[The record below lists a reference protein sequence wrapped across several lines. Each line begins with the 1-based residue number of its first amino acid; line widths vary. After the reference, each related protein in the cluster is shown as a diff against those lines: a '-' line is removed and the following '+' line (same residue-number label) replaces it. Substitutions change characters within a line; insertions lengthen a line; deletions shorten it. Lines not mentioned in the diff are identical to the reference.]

1 MKNRFTKAFDF
12 FKKLSETTCLYNE
25 LWKEHTIALLK
36 SPRETDKTPLISDI
50 IESITNNNRGLI
62 YVNTE
67 HRADSFVGRFASNED
82 LMIFTPEF
90 ESPDSTDDYADIVI
104 KGIEDAVIETGIQ
117 IFIIDS
123 VTRIAA
129 MSFGKNSSPAYIMK
143 RLAVLQSRYNLSFLV
158 IAHTST
164 KSVDRALKTLSDCE
178 IPMSEEN
185 NSDAQ
190 DFSAI
195 FGKPAAD
202 TKTEVVAKPSPNQA
216 EIIGKNCHSMTGK
229 TPDPRKP
236 WKRSNSLNF

>member
-1 MKNRFTKAFDF
+1 MKNRFTKALDF
-12 FKKLSETTCLYNE
+12 FKKLSETTCLYND
-25 LWKEHTIALLK
+25 LWKEHTIALLQ
-36 SPRETDKTPLISDI
+36 SPRETDKTPLISDV
-50 IESITNNNRGLI
+50 IESITDNNRSLI

-82 LMIFTPEF
+82 LMIFTPAF
-90 ESPDSTDDYADIVI
+90 DTPDTDDDYADIVI
-104 KGIEDAVIETGIQ
+104 KGIEDAVIETGVQ

-178 IPMSEEN
+178 IPLKEDC
-185 NSDAQ
+185 SDVQ
-190 DFSAI
+190 DFSAL
-195 FGKPAAD
+195 FGKPAAAP
-202 TKTEVVAKPSPNQA
+202 KTETAAKSSPKPA
-216 EIIGKNCHSMTGK
+216 EIIGKNCRPVPGK
-229 TPDPRKP
+229 TPDPRKSWNCP
-236 WKRSNSLNF
+236 NPLNF